1 MSEQE
6 LDMLAL
12 ERLLHLPH
20 KHSSHR
26 RVGPLH
32 SMNQKKTPL
41 LNGGNLFR
49 ISNF

>member
-6 LDMLAL
+6 LVMLAIV
-12 ERLLHLPH
+12 RLLHLPH

-32 SMNQKKTPL
+32 SMNQKKPSFIKW
-41 LNGGNLFR
+41 GN
-49 ISNF
+49 SV